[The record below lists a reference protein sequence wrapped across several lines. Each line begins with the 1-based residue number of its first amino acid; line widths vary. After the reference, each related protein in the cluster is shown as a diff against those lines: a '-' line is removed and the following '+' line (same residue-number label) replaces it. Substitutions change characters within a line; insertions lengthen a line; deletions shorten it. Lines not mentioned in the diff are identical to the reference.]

1 MNDKKIHSADLEPDG
16 KNESHYLLINGER
29 VARYTSPHTAL
40 KAREQ
45 FLMPFIE
52 QEGPE
57 R

>member
-1 MNDKKIHSADLEPDG
+1 MDDKKIHSADLEPDG

-29 VARYTSPHTAL
+29 VARYTSLDTAL

-45 FLMPFIE
+45 FLMPFME
-52 QEGPE
+52 QEGSE